1 MSSISTAAPGT
12 RNTAHQKIYH
22 IVISGVLVALAF
34 LAVLIGKIVP
44 NVAGFLSY
52 DPKDAVIAISGF
64 IFGPVTAVVITVLV
78 SLIEMLTISS
88 TGIYGLIMNIV
99 STCSF
104 VVPAAVTYK
113 FWRTKKGTL
122 AGLSA
127 GIVVMTGMMML
138 WNYIVTPF
146 YMRAEMDVERSV
158 VAGMMMTVFMPFNLA
173 KSGIN
178 AALTL
183 LLYKPVVTALRR
195 GGLVP
200 KREESSGGKFSV
212 GFVILGVLALA
223 AFVLLFLT
231 LIDVL

>member
-1 MSSISTAAPGT
+1 MSSISTAAPGA
-12 RNTAHQKIYH
+12 RKTAHQKIYH

-34 LAVLIGKIVP
+34 LAVLIGKVVP

-52 DPKDAVIAISGF
+52 DPKDAVVAISGF
-64 IFGPVTAVVITVLV
+64 IFGPLTAVIITVLV

-88 TGIYGLIMNIV
+88 TGVYGLIMNIV

-122 AGLSA
+122 AGLGA

-146 YMRAEMDVERSV
+146 YMGVERSV

-195 GGLVP
+195 SGLVP
-200 KREESSGGKFSV
+200 KREESSGKFSV
-212 GFVILGVLALA
+212 GFVILGVVALA

>member
-1 MSSISTAAPGT
+1 MSSISTAAPQARKT
-12 RNTAHQKIYH
+12 QHQKIYQ

-52 DPKDAVIAISGF
+52 DLKDAVIAISGF
-64 IFGPVTAVVITVLV
+64 IFGPLTAVIITVLV

-88 TGIYGLIMNIV
+88 TGVYGLIMNIV

-104 VVPAAVTYK
+104 VVPAAVVYK

-122 AGLSA
+122 AGLGA

-138 WNYIVTPF
+138 WNYIITPF
-146 YMRAEMDVERSV
+146 YMGVERSV

-183 LLYKPVVTALRR
+183 LLYKPIVTALRR

-200 KREESSGGKFSV
+200 RREESGGKISV
-212 GFVILGVLALA
+212 GFIILGVLALA

>member
-1 MSSISTAAPGT
+1 MSSISTAAPET

-122 AGLSA
+122 AGLGA

-146 YMRAEMDVERSV
+146 YMGVERSV